1 MEKRI
6 TNGDPQSESFL
17 ANRENPVGQRIA
29 ICRIPPQ
36 DTIIFQEVQKGR
48 NLALDRIFIRSILP
62 LEVAKMY
69 ELYSEETGEVSCLL
83 TKKEISF
90 LEENLDAVVEEDQ
103 EFSLSDDDIA
113 HLILCD
119 AKEELI
125 EKLKKSLGDDF
136 QATFYYSQS

>member
-1 MEKRI
+1 M
-6 TNGDPQSESFL
+6 
-17 ANRENPVGQRIA
+17 
-29 ICRIPPQ
+29 
-36 DTIIFQEVQKGR
+36 
-48 NLALDRIFIRSILP
+48 LDRFFIRSILP

-69 ELYSEETGEVSCLL
+69 ELYSEATGEISCLL

-119 AKEELI
+119 AKEDLI

-136 QATFYYSQS
+136 QATFYYSES